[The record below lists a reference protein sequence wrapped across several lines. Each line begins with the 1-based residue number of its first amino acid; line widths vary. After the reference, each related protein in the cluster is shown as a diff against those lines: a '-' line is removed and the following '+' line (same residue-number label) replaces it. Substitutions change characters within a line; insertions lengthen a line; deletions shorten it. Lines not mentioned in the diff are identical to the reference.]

1 MFFSLYFCMNAQCQ
15 NTRFRKKWILN
26 IMQLHTE
33 RNNKSRQ
40 AFDETKLRK
49 LKLQHVK
56 YGIKLWLNGALV
68 VEMKSNIKIIIRI
81 RRNVHIQCYVHL
93 RYFSQKIGDEKE
105 NILRKKK
112 SHHRNFLKG
121 FSSIEMWFSCVVLK
135 LKFEN
140 IMLIKEI

>member
-1 MFFSLYFCMNAQCQ
+1 
-15 NTRFRKKWILN
+15 
-26 IMQLHTE
+26 MQLHTE

-112 SHHRNFLKG
+112 SHHLNFLKG
-121 FSSIEMWFSCVVLK
+121 FSSIEM
-135 LKFEN
+135 
-140 IMLIKEI
+140 